1 MFTSG
6 KINTINTLKKIYLEK
21 VDTHDKISGGGF
33 SLSGMRLRPP
43 PPGDN
48 SMPRGEPPAAGE
60 HSLRVGDGEHSIPSI
75 SPSPSSPPSFEGVGE
90 AGEVGAVLSHTE
102 DR

>member
-1 MFTSG
+1 MNKRFN
-6 KINTINTLKKIYLEK
+6 KQNTYLEK

-33 SLSGMRLRPP
+33 SLSGIRLRPP

-48 SMPRGEPPAAGE
+48 RTPRDPPAAGV

-90 AGEVGAVLSHTE
+90 AGDVGAVLSHTE

>member
-1 MFTSG
+1 
-6 KINTINTLKKIYLEK
+6 
-21 VDTHDKISGGGF
+21 
-33 SLSGMRLRPP
+33 
-43 PPGDN
+43 
-48 SMPRGEPPAAGE
+48 MPRGEPPAAGE